1 MPEKWEYQL
10 RFKLSPELAEISRR
24 DVNDERFK
32 LIAEVLARHN
42 ASATSQF
49 DAFAHYVAEA
59 EKHGVD
65 NYPLY
70 QWTKATIENPEKKA
84 KHSTA
89 FAVYVGGDEVYDEAR
104 ANALERDLRPLV
116 DAGLLLALTK
126 HDTNPAN
133 NPQPPA
139 HLI

>member
-10 RFKLSPELAEISRR
+10 RFKLSPELAEIARR

-32 LIAEVLARHN
+32 PIAEVLARHN

-89 FAVYVGGDEVYDEAR
+89 FAVYVDGEEVYDEAR

-116 DAGLLLALTK
+116 DAGLLLTLTT